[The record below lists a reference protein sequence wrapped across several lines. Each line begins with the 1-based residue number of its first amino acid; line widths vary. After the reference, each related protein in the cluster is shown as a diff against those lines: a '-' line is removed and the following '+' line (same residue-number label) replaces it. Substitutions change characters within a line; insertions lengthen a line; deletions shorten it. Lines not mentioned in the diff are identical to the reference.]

1 MTWVRSS
8 DLEADRDA
16 RADHPYKIVKVQQLL
31 AAEHGSSR
39 TIRGDYRAVATL
51 LGRPEEGYH
60 HGAAS
65 HVAWATDVLA
75 VALQQAHAALG
86 VPVPAWMVKGG
97 EVGDPGPAGPGQ
109 QSRAP
114 PPPQAFSGSQ
124 AARVLG
130 LESAPLGPGS
140 YQEVKRS
147 RPEQMGGLLERRAAA
162 RPAAS

>member
-140 YQEVKRS
+140 YREVTRK
-147 RPEQMGGLLERRAAA
+147 
-162 RPAAS
+162 